1 MKYPK
6 YNTKEFIE
14 DSYFRKWVQN
24 PDAGLDAFW
33 ENFLEEYPQKIHDV
47 TIAKNFLLGIEHQ
60 VKNDF
65 SAQSNEDIVF
75 QRIKQ
80 DIENDETKPVR
91 RLLLWPAWVAAA
103 SVILLMGWWFV
114 HQKTASNLLSYE
126 INRSHTGMPLVE
138 KINNTS
144 ASMLIKLADGS
155 SVFLKPRS
163 KISYASSFGR
173 ENKRE
178 VYLSGEAFF
187 EVTENPERPF
197 YVYANELITKVLG
210 TSFNVQAFQDDIN
223 VTVKVSTGRVS
234 VSVASEIRKGK
245 TSISGDSDGVL
256 LLPNQQAILSRQEV
270 SLVKNLV
277 EDPAL
282 LRVNP
287 VNTKNKLFVF
297 EAVPTTEV
305 FKILEQAYGVAIE
318 FEEKLFINCQFTAD
332 LTDEN
337 LYEKLNIICKSI
349 EANYQIMDAK
359 IIVSG
364 KGCN

>member
-1 MKYPK
+1 MKYPE
-6 YNTKEFIE
+6 YNTRDFIE
-14 DSYFRKWVQN
+14 DSYFRKWIQE

-33 ENFLEEYPQKIHDV
+33 AKFLEEFPQKINEV
-47 TIAKNFLLGIEHQ
+47 TVAKNFLLALEEQ

-65 SAQSNEDIVF
+65 STQLNEDIVF

-80 DIENDETKPVR
+80 DIENDEAKPVR
-91 RLLLWPAWVAAA
+91 RLPLWPAWVAAA
-103 SVILLMGWWFV
+103 CVVLLTGWWYTN
-114 HQKTASNLLSYE
+114 QKAAPSWLSYE
-126 INRSHTGMPLVE
+126 MNRSLAEMPLTE

-144 ASMLIKLADGS
+144 ATMLIKLADGS
-155 SVFLKPRS
+155 SVFLKPNS
-163 KISYASSFGR
+163 KISYAGSF
-173 ENKRE
+173 ETESKRE

-187 EVTENPERPF
+187 EVAKNPDKPF

-210 TSFNVQAFQDDIN
+210 TSFNVQAFQDDKN

-234 VSVASEIRKGK
+234 VAVASEIRNTK
-245 TSISGDSDGVL
+245 TASGNLDGVL

-270 SLVKNLV
+270 SLVKTLV
-277 EDPAL
+277 DDPAL
-282 LRVNP
+282 LKGNP
-287 VNTKNKLFVF
+287 VNAKSKPFVF
-297 EAVPTTEV
+297 EAVPAAKV

-318 FEEKLFINCQFTAD
+318 FDETLFTNCQFTAD

-349 EANYQIMDAK
+349 EANYQILDAR
-359 IIVSG
+359 IIVNG